1 MRNARNSE
9 AAILLRRHERSIPYL
24 VIFAFSNKG
33 FLRRHIEKRKP
44 QSPKIGSTRRRRV
57 RRISALKCLFYQFSN
72 KPTIESL
79 PRLHDMPNDS
89 ACQLWI
95 LPELCNGN
103 VH

>member
-44 QSPKIGSTRRRRV
+44 QSPKIGSTEAPPDATNISLEVPVLPVQQQAHHRV
-57 RRISALKCLFYQFSN
+57 PPPPS
-72 KPTIESL
+72 
-79 PRLHDMPNDS
+79 
-89 ACQLWI
+89 
-95 LPELCNGN
+95 
-103 VH
+103 